1 MTTPFDAVIQQIRVR
16 GFHNQRLQEHSD
28 ILSRGILD
36 DVQKRCAP
44 FRADLAAGKI
54 AYWFNVPT
62 PGERKRRIDLLVGE
76 PDDCGG
82 PDLEKAVLA

>member
-1 MTTPFDAVIQQIRVR
+1 
-16 GFHNQRLQEHSD
+16 
-28 ILSRGILD
+28 
-36 DVQKRCAP
+36 
-44 FRADLAAGKI
+44 LAAGKI

-82 PDLEKAVLA
+82 PDLEKAVLP